1 MKLRPMFGDPP
12 QFLTDL
18 SSIDPADDPKRR
30 DGHGALPS
38 VPELDVD
45 VREQMIAG
53 VHHEAGRCE
62 LLQDRHAENSA
73 MVALC
78 LVRGWRIAV
87 TA

>member
-1 MKLRPMFGDPP
+1 MFGDPP
-12 QFLTDL
+12 QFFADL
-18 SSIDPADDPKRR
+18 SSIDPTDDSEFP
-30 DGHGALPS
+30 DGHRALPS

-53 VHHEAGRCE
+53 VHHEARRCE
-62 LLQDRHAENSA
+62 LLQDRHGEYSA

-78 LVRGWRIAV
+78 RVGGWRIVV